1 MISGSV
7 SLLTQKK
14 GERKMEVDRN
24 LKHVLAVRNISLQ
37 QLSEDSDIPLET
49 LRNIYYGKIANP

>member
-1 MISGSV
+1 
-7 SLLTQKK
+7 
-14 GERKMEVDRN
+14 MEVDRN